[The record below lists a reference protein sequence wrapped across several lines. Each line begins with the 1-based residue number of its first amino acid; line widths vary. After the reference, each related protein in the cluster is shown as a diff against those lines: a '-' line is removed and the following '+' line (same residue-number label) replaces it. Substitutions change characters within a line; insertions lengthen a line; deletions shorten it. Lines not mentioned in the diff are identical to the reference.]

1 MMSEMAKTWATSG
14 CARYHSA
21 NASTWLRYATSVT
34 PPSCPELSEYSN
46 ASTPV
51 KFSLMK
57 SVDRRNS

>member
-1 MMSEMAKTWATSG
+1 MMSATPKTWATSG

-21 NASTWLRYATSVT
+21 KASTSRRNPTSVT
-34 PPSCPELSEYSN
+34 PPSRPESSEYSYV
-46 ASTPV
+46 STPV